1 MSENFEL
8 KVFRKKVLDELTN
21 LRCDVLYIQDEADR
35 IVWKI
40 SELQDELVEFFE
52 KSEDEEEE
60 EE

>member
-8 KVFRKKVLDELTN
+8 EVFRKKVLDELTN